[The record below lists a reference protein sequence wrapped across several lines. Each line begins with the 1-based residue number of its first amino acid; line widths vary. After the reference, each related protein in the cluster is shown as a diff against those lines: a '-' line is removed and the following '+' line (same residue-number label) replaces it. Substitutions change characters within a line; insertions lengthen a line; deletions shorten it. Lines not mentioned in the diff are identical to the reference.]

1 MSTQV
6 NIRLDEDL
14 LKEVDALAKVLH
26 VTRTE
31 WLRMKISR
39 DIKEEALD
47 LREVIAVEYSK
58 GRINDD
64 ELKDLLGADADDVR
78 FIIANIRKGREM
90 IDEMIKKGDL

>member
-14 LKEVDALAKVLH
+14 LQEIDALAKVLH
-26 VTRTE
+26 LTRTE

-39 DIKEEALD
+39 ALKEEALD

-58 GRINDD
+58 GRIT
-64 ELKDLLGADADDVR
+64 EREMKDLLGAEAEDIK
-78 FIIANIRKGREM
+78 FIVANIRRGKKM
-90 IDEMIKKGDL
+90 IDEMIEKNAV

>member
-31 WLRMKISR
+31 WLRMRISR

-58 GRINDD
+58 GRINDE
-64 ELKDLLGADADDVR
+64 ELKDLLGVDADDVK
-78 FIIANIRKGREM
+78 FIIGNIRRGKEM